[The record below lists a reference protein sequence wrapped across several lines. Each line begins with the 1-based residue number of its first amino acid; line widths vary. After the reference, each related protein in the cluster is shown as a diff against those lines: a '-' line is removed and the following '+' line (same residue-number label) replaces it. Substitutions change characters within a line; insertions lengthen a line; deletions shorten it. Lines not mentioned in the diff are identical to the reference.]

1 MRDEAGLKAGLLRTG
16 LRGKCCDILDAV
28 QVIIKLR
35 RLDVGFPIITTL
47 LFIAIINVDPI
58 IKFREG

>member
-1 MRDEAGLKAGLLRTG
+1 MG

-47 LFIAIINVDPI
+47 LFITIISMDTI